1 MALPRLPN
9 LLQRTENKH
18 SHTLCGLGTLPLQ
31 SPVLW
36 AVRQSCL
43 APIFNEVRPRVSGHR
58 HPSGLDPQTTPL
70 SSGKHLEPFGSHLR
84 SQLL

>member
-9 LLQRTENKH
+9 QLQRTQNKH
-18 SHTLCGLGTLPLQ
+18 CHSLCGLGTLPFQ

-36 AVRQSCL
+36 AVQQNCL
-43 APIFNEVRPRVSGHR
+43 IPIFNEVRPHVSGHR
-58 HPSGLDPQTTPL
+58 HPSGLDPQTTL
-70 SSGKHLEPFGSHLR
+70 LLSGKHLEPLDSHLR